1 MIYVKVWTLMGQ
13 TVLSRSVHL
22 FQFYNK
28 VCFARGPLF
37 YDVTYKYE
45 TICIIQNNSKSSCTK
60 LNVR

>member
-1 MIYVKVWTLMGQ
+1 MLKYGLLWGK

-37 YDVTYKYE
+37 YDVSYKYE